1 MCAGGGMA
9 DTGDLK
15 SPEGDF
21 VRVRIPLCAPIFISR
36 KEMIFMKRTKED
48 EILMLKVRIAHVVS
62 RGYYEDCPGVLKKLE
77 RKLRNL
83 TA

>member
-1 MCAGGGMA
+1 
-9 DTGDLK
+9 
-15 SPEGDF
+15 
-21 VRVRIPLCAPIFISR
+21 
-36 KEMIFMKRTKED
+36 MKRTKED

>member
-1 MCAGGGMA
+1 M
-9 DTGDLK
+9 
-15 SPEGDF
+15 
-21 VRVRIPLCAPIFISR
+21 
-36 KEMIFMKRTKED
+36 MKKTKEQ
-48 EILMLKVRIAHVVS
+48 EKLMLEVRIAHIKS